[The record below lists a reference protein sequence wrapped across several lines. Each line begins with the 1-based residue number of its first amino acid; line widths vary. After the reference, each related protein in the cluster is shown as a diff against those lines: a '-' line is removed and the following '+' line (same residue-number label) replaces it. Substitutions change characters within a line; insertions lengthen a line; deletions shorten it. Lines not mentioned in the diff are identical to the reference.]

1 MENSVTILSNA
12 GLGMAMFSLG
22 RSIIIFICFDSLFFS
37 LLGFEA
43 CELN

>member
-22 RSIIIFICFDSLFFS
+22 RSIIVIINFVSLIFFYCLVF
-37 LLGFEA
+37 
-43 CELN
+43 NHVN